1 MLPRGNC
8 TNWDFLLIYILCL
21 AKTKRIPLV
30 SRRERIWGAMMP
42 GMSPG
47 TALRELQQAQAGLRK
62 ARELLKQ
69 VKDNPRMLPKVF
81 DAGWEGLAKAH
92 GIMAAIPAEAANDDV
107 LTKQLAVERYA
118 TALLVR
124 LRRIKRNQSA
134 EAASGDDDGLGAL
147 DSED

>member
-1 MLPRGNC
+1 
-8 TNWDFLLIYILCL
+8 
-21 AKTKRIPLV
+21 
-30 SRRERIWGAMMP
+30 MMQ

-47 TALRELQQAQAGLRK
+47 AALRELQQAHAGLRK

-69 VKDNPRMLPKVF
+69 TKHNPSAVPALF
-81 DAGWEGLAKAH
+81 AAGWQSLTQAH
-92 GIMAAIPAEAANDDV
+92 RLLAAIPREAADDAV

-124 LRRIKRNQSA
+124 LRRLKRHESA
-134 EAASGDDDGLGAL
+134 DSGAVADDDERVGNE